1 LLVVMIGTIW
11 PVLSAFTLAFRLA
24 IWKGVRLGGITL
36 AAWRSLPISIAA
48 QCSQL
53 IWTMSMT
60 R

>member
-1 LLVVMIGTIW
+1 MIGTIW